1 MSTCVKLRY
10 TFLFLNGLLRLGE
23 NTFLCYIGVYIEVIC
38 VIGYTALTLVG
49 HVKVSQGFAG
59 IIGTSHRSVRERMW
73 IVPIL

>member
-1 MSTCVKLRY
+1 MSPSVKLRY

-23 NTFLCYIGVYIEVIC
+23 NPFLCYIGVYIEVIC

-49 HVKVSQGFAG
+49 HVKASQGFAS